1 MGLITSLM
9 GLVACSSDESSEA
22 PIPSSQQELS
32 LAISASALP
41 YDDGV
46 ESRST
51 TRSWTAPE
59 GYYLYNDLFSGSYA
73 NDVSLERSAIDVFL
87 THNDDTLNTPN
98 PLHARLRYSPAP
110 PPSTSKW
117 KLVLPNTLE
126 EDTVKTGTY
135 YVYGFIPKDAADS
148 ATIRKHPSYTH
159 YEEGA
164 ELTIHGLKAVAT
176 DPCVI
181 IGAKEGPDSLTDRGL
196 KAGDFSFYLQRGTI
210 TVEDK
215 QVPKPNYLY
224 LLFDHLYSAL
234 SISMRVQGDYYDLRR
249 IKLKGLYLRTK
260 TTNGISEKMDVTIT
274 LRSNNEGTNP
284 ISDSDITYSP
294 SDDVTKSD
302 STVYRNNAGFPLT
315 TEYSSFLG
323 HFMPHG
329 ITTLIL
335 TSVYDVYDTKG
346 NLIRK
351 DCKATNTML
360 LKDLLTEQEEAKR
373 GWRYQVNMTINPTYL
388 YVLSEPDLDNP
399 TVVVN

>member
-22 PIPSSQQELS
+22 PITSSQQELS
-32 LAISASALP
+32 LAISASAMP

-46 ESRST
+46 ESRGT

-249 IKLKGLYLRTK
+249 IKLKELYLKTK
-260 TTNGISEKMDVTIT
+260 TTDGTTPEKTDVTIRLKRT
-274 LRSNNEGTNP
+274 PDKSNP
-284 ISDSDITYSP
+284 IETITYTP
-294 SDDVTKSD
+294 SVDLTKSD
-302 STVYRNNAGFPLT
+302 STVYRNSEGFPLLT
-315 TEYSSFLG
+315 TYITFLG
-323 HFMPHG
+323 HFMPQSVS
-329 ITTLIL
+329 TLIL
-335 TSVYDVYDTKG
+335 TCVYDVYDTNG

-351 DCKATNTML
+351 NCKATNTML
-360 LKDLLTEQEEAKR
+360 LSELLSGQTVSKR
-373 GWRYQVNMTINPTYL
+373 GWKYAVNLTINPTYL
-388 YVLSEPDLDNP
+388 YMLSDPDLDNP
-399 TVVVN
+399 TVVVE